1 MPHPLTVSLC
11 GVSHLSNPHR
21 LPRTVLPRRY
31 ELSLVPDLGAASF
44 TGTVVIACECVEAT
58 GEIALN
64 AKELDVHTVTVNGD
78 PCGFHLHDATERL
91 VVDAEVTP
99 GDVTIAVTFTG
110 VLNDKLRG
118 WYRSTFVDQNGTEQ
132 VIATT
137 QMQSTDCRKAFP
149 CFDEPD
155 MKAVFAVDLTVQ
167 DGLMAISNG
176 PETHRESTAD
186 GRTRVWFKDTMA
198 MSTYLV
204 AFIVGPLEATA
215 PQMVNGTP
223 VRVVHVPG
231 KGHLT
236 DFGMRIG
243 TFALDW
249 FEKYYGIPYP
259 SDKVDLIALP
269 DFAAGAME
277 NLGCI
282 TFREVLLLV
291 DPATSTQIEQELVAD
306 VVAHEL
312 AHMWFGD
319 LVTMGWWNGIW
330 LNEAFATFMEIAAC
344 DAFAPA
350 WKRWTSF
357 GLERSVAF
365 EVDSLHS
372 TRSVEFPVHAP
383 DDCEGMFDVL
393 TYQKGGAI
401 LRMLE
406 QYLGAGRFRA
416 GVSHYLKKHSY
427 GNTETG
433 DLWDAIEEVVSADG
447 GENVPVR
454 RLMDSFIWQ
463 PGFPLVSAGLD
474 GDELVLSQCRFTF
487 DNDPDA
493 TLWVVPVHV
502 RNGGTETKVLLETDE
517 TRVRI
522 ADPAGAVVVNAGGHG
537 FFRVAYSAELL
548 SRLSGRVLAGLDTIE
563 RYNLVD
569 DAWNAV
575 ISGNLSAVDF
585 LSFAENFAAE
595 RDLAVWQALT
605 IGIRGTARLLQREHL
620 PALAARVRA
629 LVAPAL
635 ADLGTTARSGE
646 ADLTAKLRGLLVGL
660 VAVTGQDTDM
670 QRRCRDILLHPEAPG
685 NDPELVASAT
695 TVVASIGNEDDYE
708 WVLERFRNPD
718 TPQEQIRMLYALAE
732 FDDAELM
739 KRTCEL
745 AFSGEVKTQ
754 NAPFLLNRCV
764 ANRFHGELAWQQVQ
778 QHWKEANE
786 KFPVNTIVR
795 MVDSAKLL
803 NSDVAEASVQSFFTE
818 HDIPQAVQTLQQVL
832 ERQKVNVALRR
843 RESEALAAHLA
854 K

>member
-1 MPHPLTVSLC
+1 MT
-11 GVSHLSNPHR
+11 HLQNPHR

-31 ELSLVPDLGAASF
+31 ELSLTPDLGAASF
-44 TGTVVIACECVEAT
+44 TGTVTIACECVGAT
-58 GEIALN
+58 NEIAVN
-64 AKELDVHTVTVNGD
+64 AKELQIHSVTVNGTA
-78 PCGFHLHDATERL
+78 CGFHLHDETERL
-91 VVDAEVTP
+91 VISADVVP
-99 GDVTIAVTFTG
+99 GDVSIVISFTG
-110 VLNDKLRG
+110 ILNDKLRG
-118 WYRSTFVDQNGTEQ
+118 WYRSTFVDDKGVEQ

-155 MKAVFAVDLTVQ
+155 MKAVFAVDLTVE

-176 PETHRESTAD
+176 PETRREATAD

-215 PQMVNGTP
+215 VQMVNGTP
-223 VRVVHVPG
+223 VRVIHVPG

-344 DAFAPA
+344 DAFAPE

-357 GLERSVAF
+357 GLERSAAF

-406 QYLGAGRFRA
+406 QFLGAERFRA

-433 DLWDAIEEVVSADG
+433 DLWDAIEEVVSTDG

-463 PGFPLVSAGLD
+463 PGFPLVSAKLD
-474 GDELVLSQCRFTF
+474 GNELVLSQCRFTF

-493 TLWVVPVHV
+493 TLWV
-502 RNGGTETKVLLETDE
+502 
-517 TRVRI
+517 
-522 ADPAGAVVVNAGGHG
+522 
-537 FFRVAYSAELL
+537 
-548 SRLSGRVLAGLDTIE
+548 
-563 RYNLVD
+563 
-569 DAWNAV
+569 
-575 ISGNLSAVDF
+575 
-585 LSFAENFAAE
+585 
-595 RDLAVWQALT
+595 
-605 IGIRGTARLLQREHL
+605 
-620 PALAARVRA
+620 
-629 LVAPAL
+629 
-635 ADLGTTARSGE
+635 
-646 ADLTAKLRGLLVGL
+646 
-660 VAVTGQDTDM
+660 
-670 QRRCRDILLHPEAPG
+670 
-685 NDPELVASAT
+685 
-695 TVVASIGNEDDYE
+695 
-708 WVLERFRNPD
+708 
-718 TPQEQIRMLYALAE
+718 
-732 FDDAELM
+732 
-739 KRTCEL
+739 
-745 AFSGEVKTQ
+745 
-754 NAPFLLNRCV
+754 
-764 ANRFHGELAWQQVQ
+764 
-778 QHWKEANE
+778 
-786 KFPVNTIVR
+786 
-795 MVDSAKLL
+795 
-803 NSDVAEASVQSFFTE
+803 
-818 HDIPQAVQTLQQVL
+818 
-832 ERQKVNVALRR
+832 
-843 RESEALAAHLA
+843 
-854 K
+854 

>member
-1 MPHPLTVSLC
+1 MPTVSLC
-11 GVSHLSNPHR
+11 RVSHLQNPHR

-31 ELSLVPDLGAASF
+31 GLSLEPDLQAASF
-44 TGTVVIACECVEAT
+44 TGTVVIECEAVAAT
-58 GEIALN
+58 DEIALN
-64 AKELDVHTVTVNGD
+64 AKELVIHSVTVNGSS
-78 PCGFHLHDATERL
+78 CGFHLHDATERL
-91 VVDAEVTP
+91 VVQTDVAP
-99 GDVTIAVTFTG
+99 GPVTIVVTFTG

-118 WYRSTFVDQNGTEQ
+118 WYRSTFTDEAGNER

-155 MKAVFAVDLTVQ
+155 MKAVFGVDLTVEE
-167 DGLMAISNG
+167 GLLAVSNG
-176 PETHRESTAD
+176 PETHREPVGD
-186 GRTRVWFKDTMA
+186 GKVRVRFKDTMP

-204 AFIVGPLEATA
+204 AFIVGPLEATE
-215 PQMVNGTP
+215 PQMVNGVP
-223 VRVVHVPG
+223 LRIIHVPG

-243 TFALDW
+243 AFALDW
-249 FEKYYGIPYP
+249 FATYYGIPYP
-259 SDKVDLIALP
+259 SDKVDMVALP

-277 NLGCI
+277 NLGLI

-344 DAFAPA
+344 DAFAPE

-357 GLERSVAF
+357 GLERSVAM

-393 TYQKGGAI
+393 TYQKGGSI

-406 QYLGAGRFRA
+406 QYLGTERFRA

-433 DLWDAIEEVVSADG
+433 DLWDAIEETVAADG

-454 RLMDSFIWQ
+454 ALMDSFIWQ
-463 PGFPLVSAGLD
+463 PGFPLVSARIEAG
-474 GDELVLSQCRFTF
+474 ELVLDQCRFTF
-487 DNDPDA
+487 DNNPDA
-493 TLWVVPVHV
+493 TLWTVPVHV
-502 RNGGTETKVLLETDE
+502 RNGAAETKVLLTGDR
-517 TRVRI
+517 TRVALRDTAAPVI
-522 ADPAGAVVVNAGGHG
+522 VNAGGNG
-537 FFRVAYSAELL
+537 FFRVSYSPELL
-548 SRLSGRVLAGLDTIE
+548 GRITGDVLAGMQIIE

-575 ISGNLSAVDF
+575 VSGNLSAPGF
-585 LSFAENFAAE
+585 LSFASNFSAE

-605 IGIRGTARLLQREHL
+605 IGIRGLGRLLGRDQL
-620 PALAARVRA
+620 DALASRVRELA
-629 LVAPAL
+629 APAL
-635 ADLGTTARSGE
+635 ADLGLRAVDGE
-646 ADLTAKLRGLLVGL
+646 PDLTAKLRGLLLGL
-660 VAVTGQDTDM
+660 VAVTGRDTAA
-670 QRRCRDILLHPEAPG
+670 QRRCRDILLHPDAPG
-685 NDPELVASAT
+685 NDPELVAAAT

-732 FDDAELM
+732 FDDPELVR
-739 KRTCEL
+739 RTCEL

-764 ANRFHGELAWQQVQ
+764 ANRFHGELAWSIVQ
-778 QHWKEANE
+778 QRWAEANE

-803 NSDVAEASVQSFFTE
+803 NSDAAEASVQAFFSE

-832 ERQKVNVALRR
+832 ERQKVNAEMRR
-843 RESEALAAHLA
+843 RQSDALATHLEG
-854 K
+854 

>member
-1 MPHPLTVSLC
+1 
-11 GVSHLSNPHR
+11 VSHLQNPHR

-31 ELSLVPDLGAASF
+31 GLSLEPDLQAASF
-44 TGTVVIACECVEAT
+44 TGTVTIACDAVAAT
-58 GEIALN
+58 DEIALN
-64 AKELDVHTVTVNGD
+64 AKELEIHSVTVNSAA
-78 PCGFHLHDATERL
+78 CGFHLHDATERL
-91 VVDAEVTP
+91 VIQADVAAGPV
-99 GDVTIAVTFTG
+99 DVTITFTG

-118 WYRSTFVDQNGTEQ
+118 WYRSTFRDADGTEH

-155 MKAVFAVDLTVQ
+155 MKAVFAVDLTVD
-167 DGLMAISNG
+167 DGLLAVSNG
-176 PETHRESTAD
+176 PETRREPA
-186 GRTRVWFKDTMA
+186 GNGKVRVWFKDTMP

-204 AFIVGPLEATA
+204 AFIVGPLEATE
-215 PQMVNGTP
+215 PQMVNGVP
-223 VRVVHVPG
+223 LRIIHVPG
-231 KGHLT
+231 KAHLT
-236 DFGMRIG
+236 GFGMRIG
-243 TFALDW
+243 AFALDW
-249 FEKYYGIPYP
+249 FATYYGIPYP
-259 SDKVDLIALP
+259 SDKVDMVALP

-277 NLGCI
+277 NLGLI
-282 TFREVLLLV
+282 TYREVLLLV

-344 DAFAPA
+344 DAFAPE

-357 GLERSVAF
+357 GLERSVAM

-393 TYQKGGAI
+393 TYQKGGSI

-406 QYLGAGRFRA
+406 QYLGAERFRA

-433 DLWDAIEEVVSADG
+433 DLWDAIEETVASDG

-454 RLMDSFIWQ
+454 ALMDSFIWQ
-463 PGFPLVSAGLD
+463 PGFPLVSARRD

-487 DNDPDA
+487 DNEPDA
-493 TLWVVPVHV
+493 TLWNVPVHV
-502 RNGGTETKVLLETDE
+502 RNGGTETKVLLTGDE
-517 TRVRI
+517 MRLPL
-522 ADPAGAVVVNAGGHG
+522 ADPASAVIVNAGGNG
-537 FFRVAYSAELL
+537 FFRVSYSPELL
-548 SRLSGRVLAGLDTIE
+548 GRITGDVLAGMQIIE

-575 ISGNLSAVDF
+575 VSGNLSAPDF
-585 LSFAENFAAE
+585 LAFAGNFAAE
-595 RDLAVWQALT
+595 RDLAVWQALA
-605 IGIRGTARLLQREHL
+605 IGIRGLGRLLDRGQL
-620 PALAARVRA
+620 DALAARVRSLA
-629 LVAPAL
+629 APAL
-635 ADLGTTARSGE
+635 ADLGPKAVAGE
-646 ADLTAKLRGLLVGL
+646 PDLTAKLRGLLLGL
-660 VAVTGQDTDM
+660 VAVSGRDEAA
-670 QRRCRDILLHPEAPG
+670 QRRCRDILLHPDAPG
-685 NDPELVASAT
+685 NDPELVAAAT

-732 FDDAELM
+732 FDDPDLIR
-739 KRTCEL
+739 RTCEL

-754 NAPFLLNRCV
+754 NAPFLLNRCI
-764 ANRFHGELAWQQVQ
+764 ANRFHGELAWSVVQ
-778 QHWKEANE
+778 QHWAEANE

-795 MVDSAKLL
+795 MVDSAKML
-803 NSDVAEASVQSFFTE
+803 NSDTAEASVQAFFSE

-832 ERQKVNVALRR
+832 ERQKVNAELRR
-843 RESEALAAHLA
+843 RESAALAASLA
-854 K
+854 G

>member
-1 MPHPLTVSLC
+1 M
-11 GVSHLSNPHR
+11 SHLDNPHR

-31 ELSLVPDLGAASF
+31 DLSLEPDLANASF
-44 TGTVVIACECVEAT
+44 TGTVTVTCEVVTAAD
-58 GEIALN
+58 EIVLN
-64 AKELDVHTVTVNGD
+64 AKEIDVSRVTVNGAD
-78 PCGFHLHDATERL
+78 SRFSLHDATERL
-91 VVDAEVTP
+91 VIDARVPAGPVT
-99 GDVTIAVTFTG
+99 VMVEFTG
-110 VLNDKLRG
+110 ILNDKLRG
-118 WYRSTFVDQNGTEQ
+118 WYRSTFRDDNGTEH

-155 MKAVFAVDLTVQ
+155 MKAVFAVDLTVEQ
-167 DGLMAISNG
+167 GLLAISNG
-176 PETHRESTAD
+176 PETRRENI
-186 GRTRVWFKDTMA
+186 GGKVRVWFKETMP

-204 AFIVGPLEATA
+204 AFIVGPLEATE
-215 PQMVNGTP
+215 PEIVNGTP

-231 KGHLT
+231 KAHLT
-236 DFGMRIG
+236 GFGMKVG
-243 TFALDW
+243 KFALDW

-259 SDKVDLIALP
+259 SDKVDLVALP

-291 DPATSTQIEQELVAD
+291 DPATSTQVEQELVAD

-344 DAFAPA
+344 DAFAPE

-357 GLERSVAF
+357 GLERSAAF
-365 EVDSLHS
+365 EVDSLHN

-416 GVSHYLKKHSY
+416 GVSHYLRRHSY
-427 GNTETG
+427 ANTETN
-433 DLWDAIEEVVSADG
+433 DLWDAIEETVSSDG
-447 GENVPVR
+447 GEKVPVR

-463 PGFPLVSAGLD
+463 PGFPLASARQD
-474 GDELVLSQCRFTF
+474 GNELVLSQCRFTF
-487 DNDPDA
+487 DNNPDA
-493 TLWVVPVHV
+493 TLWVLPVHV
-502 RNGGTETKVLLETDE
+502 RNGGQEIKVLMETDE
-517 TRVRI
+517 ARI
-522 ADPAGAVVVNAGGHG
+522 ALPDPAGAVVVNAGGHG
-537 FFRVAYSAELL
+537 FFRVSYSAGLL
-548 SRLSGRVLAGLDTIE
+548 ARLDGAAMRGMEIIE

-575 ISGNLSAVDF
+575 TAGNLSAADF
-585 LSFAENFAAE
+585 LTFAAQFRDE
-595 RDLAVWQALT
+595 RDLAVWQALA
-605 IGIRGTARLLQREHL
+605 IGLRGAGRLLERAQL
-620 PALAARVRA
+620 DALAARVRGLA
-629 LVAPAL
+629 APAL
-635 ADLGTTARSGE
+635 ADLGTTARAGE

-660 VAVTGQDTDM
+660 VAVSGKDTDL
-670 QRRCRDILLHPEAPG
+670 QRRCREILRSPDAAG
-685 NDPELVASAT
+685 NDPELVATAT
-695 TVVASIGNEDDYE
+695 TVVAATGNADDYE
-708 WVLERFRNPD
+708 WVLQRFRNPD

-732 FDDAELM
+732 FDDADLM
-739 KRTCEL
+739 RRTCEL

-754 NAPFLLNRCV
+754 NAPFLLNRCI
-764 ANRFHGELAWQQVQ
+764 ANRFHGELAWSIVR
-778 QHWKEANE
+778 QHWTEANE

-795 MVDSAKLL
+795 MVDSAKML
-803 NSDVAEASVQSFFTE
+803 NSDVAEADVQAFFGE
-818 HDIPQAVQTLQQVL
+818 HGIPQATKTLQQVL
-832 ERQKVNVALRR
+832 ERQRVNAALRR
-843 RESEALAAHLA
+843 RE
-854 K
+854 

>member
-1 MPHPLTVSLC
+1 M
-11 GVSHLSNPHR
+11 SHLQNPHR

-31 ELSLVPDLGAASF
+31 DLSLVPDLAAASF
-44 TGTVVIACECVEAT
+44 TGTVTITCDAVAAT
-58 GEIALN
+58 DEIVMN
-64 AKELDVHTVTVNGD
+64 AKELVIHSAMVNGTA
-78 PCGFHLHDATERL
+78 CAHSLHEETERL
-91 VVDAEVTP
+91 VISAAVAPGPVT
-99 GDVTIAVTFTG
+99 VTIGFTG

-118 WYRSTFVDQNGTEQ
+118 WYRSTFKDDSGTEH

-155 MKAVFAVDLTVQ
+155 MKAVFAVDMTV
-167 DGLMAISNG
+167 DKGLLAISNG
-176 PETHRESTAD
+176 PETRREES
-186 GRTRVWFKDTMA
+186 GGKVRVWFADTMA

-204 AFIVGPLEATA
+204 AFIVGPLEATE
-215 PQMVNGTP
+215 PVMVNGIP
-223 VRVVHVPG
+223 LRVVHVPG
-231 KGHLT
+231 KAHLT

-243 TFALDW
+243 AFALDW

-259 SDKVDLIALP
+259 SDKVDLVALP

-344 DAFAPA
+344 DAFAPE

-372 TRSVEFPVHAP
+372 TRSVEFPVNAP
-383 DDCEGMFDVL
+383 DDAEGMFDVL

-406 QYLGAGRFRA
+406 QYLGAERFRA

-427 GNTETG
+427 GNTETN
-433 DLWDAIEEVVSADG
+433 DLWDAIEETVSNDG
-447 GENVPVR
+447 GEKVPVR

-463 PGFPLVSAGLD
+463 PGFPLVSARLD
-474 GDELVLSQCRFTF
+474 GNDLVLSQCRFTF

-502 RNGGTETKVLLETDE
+502 RNGGTETKVLLESDAI
-517 TRVRI
+517 RVPLRD
-522 ADPAGAVVVNAGGHG
+522 ASGAVVVNAGGHG
-537 FFRVAYSAELL
+537 FFRVSYSAELL
-548 SRLSGRVLAGLDTIE
+548 GRLSGAELRSLDIIE

-575 ISGNLSAVDF
+575 VAGALGAPDF
-585 LSFAENFAAE
+585 LAFAEGFADE
-595 RDLAVWQALT
+595 RDLAVWQALA
-605 IGIRGTARLLQREHL
+605 IGIRGLGRLLDREQL
-620 PALAARVRA
+620 PGLASRVRSLA
-629 LVAPAL
+629 APAL
-635 ADLGTTARSGE
+635 ADLGTTARAGE
-646 ADLTAKLRGLLVGL
+646 PDLTAKLRGLLVGL
-660 VAVTGQDTDM
+660 VAVTGQDETL
-670 QRRCRDILLHPEAPG
+670 QRRCRDILLRPDAKE
-685 NDPELVASAT
+685 NDPELVAAAT

-732 FDDAELM
+732 FDSADLM
-739 KRTCEL
+739 RRTCEL

-754 NAPFLLNRCV
+754 NAPFLLNRCI
-764 ANRFHGELAWQQVQ
+764 ANRFHGDLAWSIVR
-778 QHWKEANE
+778 QHWNEANE

-795 MVDSAKLL
+795 MIDTTKLL
-803 NSDVAEASVQSFFTE
+803 NTETAEADVQAFFGE
-818 HDIPQAVQTLQQVL
+818 HGIPQAVKTLEQVL

-843 RESEALAAHLA
+843 SQADALASAI